1 MTAEGRGCVKT
12 QDWIDFRGVLTI
24 RGAKRIEYRA
34 FYEIVFNWKYHDL
47 AFSHNL
53 GRLPTINIV
62 WFCIAYHK
70 WIVQYSSST
79 SIPESGF
86 LRFRSK
92 SLLCSPTN
100 RRRIVN
106 SVILSLAIARLGSEP
121 AATTFALPSSFL
133 NDLIG

>member
-1 MTAEGRGCVKT
+1 MARLLGHRQTKGTDRTSQTYC
-12 QDWIDFRGVLTI
+12 
-24 RGAKRIEYRA
+24 YRA
-34 FYEIVFNWKYHDL
+34 TSLLY
-47 AFSHNL
+47 
-53 GRLPTINIV
+53 RLPTINIV

-121 AATTFALPSSFL
+121 AATPFALPSSFL